1 MKLSIIVP
9 VYNMTAGGKLAKCL
23 DSLVNQQ
30 MSDYEIIAVD
40 DKSTDDS
47 LQMLREYESRYP
59 DKVRVIASPEN
70 KRQGGAK
77 NLGLEAAKG
86 EWLGFMDS
94 DDWAA
99 PDMYPKL
106 LQRALETGADVV
118 GCNYLITDE
127 TGKEEGTAVVNN
139 LPEQTGLLDEEKY
152 RALLIQPGSMV
163 VKVYKRELFMEHNLR
178 FPEKI
183 FYEDNAIGVFPMLY
197 AKRFERVDEC
207 LYFYYQHSGSTVH
220 TISLDRCRDRVS
232 ASGIYAGECRE
243 RGFYERFKPEIDYKV
258 FELGYRNTLFS
269 YLQSEKKPDLRF
281 VVEMQQFLQ
290 DTVPDYGQ
298 NPYYEKYMDAENQ
311 KLIALHLKN
320 PRLFLWYYKLLNT
333 YRRLRYGKK

>member
-30 MSDYEIIAVD
+30 MTDYEILAID

-47 LQMLREYESRYP
+47 LSMLRDYESRYP

-70 KRQGGAK
+70 RRQGGAK
-77 NLGLEAAKG
+77 NLGLTAAKG

-106 LQRALETGADVV
+106 LKKAEETGADVV
-118 GCNYLITDE
+118 GCNYLITEE
-127 TGKEEGTAVVNN
+127 TGREEGTAVANN
-139 LPEQTGLLDEEKY
+139 LPEQTGILDDRKY

-163 VKVYKRELFMEHNLR
+163 VKVYKRALFMDHALR
-178 FPEKI
+178 FPERI

-197 AKRFERVDEC
+197 AKRFERVEEC

-220 TISLDRCRDRVS
+220 TVSVDRCRDRIS
-232 ASGIYAGECRE
+232 ASRIYARECRE
-243 RGFYERFKPEIDYKV
+243 RGFYEWFKPEIDYKV

-269 YLQSEKKPDLRF
+269 YLQSVQRPDFCF
-281 VVEMQQFLQ
+281 VAEMQKFLKE
-290 DTVPDYGQ
+290 TVPDFSE
-298 NPYYEKYMDAENQ
+298 NPYYRKYMDAENQ
-311 KLIALHLKN
+311 KLIALHCKN
-320 PRLFLWYYKLLNT
+320 ARLFLWYYKLLNT